1 MASTSSNINE
11 YPNVTLTYAQS
22 IDGSIAGI
30 AGKRLRLSGMES
42 MKYTHELRAANNA
55 ILIGVNT
62 LLADNPSLTVRMCP
76 GNSPQPVIL
85 DSNLR
90 IPTTCKLLTN
100 EKCIKPI
107 ILYCCDTEN
116 NDENNKKLNQL
127 NQLGCIC
134 IKSKS
139 HDGHVDLD
147 DGLKLIKKK
156 PHDINTLMVEGGGQV
171 ITNFMRLHCD
181 QNIGFSIGQV
191 IITIAPTFVG
201 GVKSVQSLLPYIDTS
216 SNKDNTENVKVGE
229 YCFPRL
235 INMTMEMKGT
245 DIIVKGNLD
254 FS

>member
-42 MKYTHELRAANNA
+42 MKYTHELRAANQG

-181 QNIGFSIGQV
+181 QNIGFSRLWSSREPGSRCRSMLGIGFLV
-191 IITIAPTFVG
+191 LGMGRLPRISKP
-201 GVKSVQSLLPYIDTS
+201 KSIPIEPKSFA
-216 SNKDNTENVKVGE
+216 KK
-229 YCFPRL
+229 
-235 INMTMEMKGT
+235 
-245 DIIVKGNLD
+245 
-254 FS
+254 